1 MNNDGELILYY
12 GTANSADVVAIDD
25 EIIGWLARHE
35 RHVDC
40 GERRASAKTDRSGRG
55 VAWRS
60 DMRRYCIADATA
72 KSIDITCV

>member
-40 GERRASAKTDRSGRG
+40 GEWRGFGQHRSQGQARSLTVGR
-55 VAWRS
+55 
-60 DMRRYCIADATA
+60 
-72 KSIDITCV
+72 